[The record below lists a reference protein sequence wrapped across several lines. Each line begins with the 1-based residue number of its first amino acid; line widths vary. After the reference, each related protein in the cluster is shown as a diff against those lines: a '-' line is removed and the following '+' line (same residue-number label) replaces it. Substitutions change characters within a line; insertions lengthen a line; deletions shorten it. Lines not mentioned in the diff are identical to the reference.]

1 VTLDQLNRLDE
12 AAARA
17 ALERCCGA
25 RRWVERVCAAHP
37 WRDGAAL
44 VAAAERAFDGLERA
58 DWLEAFAHHPRIGDM
73 ASLRAKYA
81 SSAAWA
87 GEEQRGA
94 AAAGET
100 TLGALAEGNRAYEER
115 FGYIFIVCATG
126 KSADEMLALLRARMP
141 NPPEREV
148 RIAAE
153 EQMKITRLRLAKLL
167 ESDG

>member
-1 VTLDQLNRLDE
+1 MTLERLNRLDD
-12 AAARA
+12 AAART

-25 RRWVERVCAAHP
+25 RRWVERVCAARP
-37 WRDGAAL
+37 WRDRAAL
-44 VAAAERAFDGLERA
+44 IAAAERAFDGLERA

-81 SSAAWA
+81 STAAWA

-94 AAAGET
+94 AAAGEAA
-100 TLGALAEGNRAYEER
+100 LAALAEGNRAYEER

-141 NPPEREV
+141 NPPEREI

-153 EQMKITRLRLAKLL
+153 EQMKITRLRIAKLL